1 MIVGAPRIKPMAL
14 AILEMLVQNC
24 LGPTG
29 EPAPDV
35 VKLAVFRLASA

>member
-14 AILEMLVQNC
+14 AILEIPVQNC
-24 LGPTG
+24 LGRIG
-29 EPAPDV
+29 ETAPGV